1 MKRMNPLFLLLCLP
15 FLSFT
20 TTRISADDFDAQ
32 LNAVVADFK
41 LNIFDQQKCEA
52 ASQKSGTISDAI
64 EDALNEDGVDKS
76 QRKKLEELK
85 KEADALEDFILAIGD
100 INGGFETVE
109 KMNLAN
115 SRVHADISNVQ
126 KGDFCVDIISVSIGE
141 FICYLAENNG
151 SKIISVNFKWKGPD
165 GTKSGSGTIKV
176 FPGSV
181 HAMYSNRKDKG
192 TTKVTFMGLT
202 CK

>member
-1 MKRMNPLFLLLCLP
+1 MKSLKLLSLLLCLP

-20 TTRISADDFDAQ
+20 SINTSTEDFDTQ
-32 LNAVVADFK
+32 LNAVVTDFK
-41 LNIFDQQKCEA
+41 QNIFDQAKCEA
-52 ASQKSGTISDAI
+52 ASKKAGEISDAI
-64 EDALNEDGVDKS
+64 EEALNEDGVDKS
-76 QRKKLEELK
+76 ERKKLEGLK
-85 KEADALEDFILAIGD
+85 KEAEALEDFILAIGD

-115 SRVHADISNVQ
+115 SRVKADISNVQ
-126 KGDFCVDIISVSIGE
+126 KGDFCVDIISVTIGE

-151 SKIISVNFKWKGPD
+151 SKIISVNYKWKGPD

-176 FPGSV
+176 FPTSV

-192 TTKVTFMGLT
+192 TKDIKFMGLT